1 MSHPYGFDP
10 SGGGRRMGPGGYG
23 SSGWGLPTARPA
35 LPELP
40 YDPPEHGRNYWLLD
54 GALADPLGVRARCL
68 ARNDW
73 TFGAPYRPE
82 SWPGRRIVPALTAA
96 EMAPIEGW
104 VRDVTGAPRLWV
116 QRSPQGGR
124 LDHNC
129 VQVVGGRES
138 VSRPHTDSRALC
150 RYAGVLYLTPDAPA
164 DAGTS
169 FYRQRL
175 ADGRPGGN
183 RVVEPH
189 ANLVDAL
196 GTRFVPPDSFVED
209 VRVPNRFN
217 RLLVYSA
224 ALVHSA
230 TAYFGTELADARMAS
245 VFFWMA

>member
-1 MSHPYGFDP
+1 MKI
-10 SGGGRRMGPGGYG
+10 
-23 SSGWGLPTARPA
+23 
-35 LPELP
+35 
-40 YDPPEHGRNYWLLD
+40 
-54 GALADPLGVRARCL
+54 
-68 ARNDW
+68 
-73 TFGAPYRPE
+73 FGA
-82 SWPGRRIVPALTAA
+82 GRSVASSTATQETA
-96 EMAPIEGW
+96 GWLVYDNANLNQVSVGLLYAGADAPMAPAVSFDMTDWEISGDH
-104 VRDVTGAPRLWV
+104 RPRFTYTLTIPARAS
-116 QRSPQGGR
+116 RS
-124 LDHNC
+124 L
-129 VQVVGGRES
+129 
-138 VSRPHTDSRALC
+138 
-150 RYAGVLYLTPDAPA
+150 LTFWAIDAPA

-224 ALVHSA
+224 ARVHSA